1 MQAAELSVEVRADV
15 AALANALAKVG
26 VSFDEATARIMA
38 ILAFDPF
45 DAYLMLDDPPDARV
59 GPPTPSDGWV
69 PSRVALSV
77 TVPRLHRPA
86 RARGPPLAVRMT

>member
-1 MQAAELSVEVRADV
+1 MQAATVTVTLEADMRAITAAFRALGVSMETANAAMLSV
-15 AALANALAKVG
+15 
-26 VSFDEATARIMA
+26 FD
-38 ILAFDPF
+38 LF

-69 PSRVALSV
+69 PSRMALSV
-77 TVPRLHRPA
+77 TVSPLHRPA